1 MSTSRKLFTEFLEC
15 LRHLDRSIDR
25 CVDLFADDGV
35 FEFPYFTSL
44 GMPWR
49 FSGKAE
55 VRQVLELI
63 ASHFSAF
70 TLSKGRLLELQMQE
84 QSCCRRH

>member
-1 MSTSRKLFTEFLEC
+1 MSTSRKRFTEFLEC

-49 FSGKAE
+49 VSGKAE

-63 ASHFSAF
+63 AVNQHPNGTPAESAP
-70 TLSKGRLLELQMQE
+70 TY
-84 QSCCRRH
+84 